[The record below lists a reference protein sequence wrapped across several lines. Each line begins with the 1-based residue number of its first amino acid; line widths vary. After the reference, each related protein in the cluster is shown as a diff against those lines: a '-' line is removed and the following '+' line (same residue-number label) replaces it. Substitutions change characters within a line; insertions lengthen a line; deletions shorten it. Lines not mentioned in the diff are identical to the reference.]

1 MTQSLLCQKNQQ
13 KRAIHTAAALSLYSL
28 RDVKALG
35 TKAATPQN
43 EYLPTASRR
52 KGGMRSVA
60 NSEFRFKNSA
70 RYPIIYSYIIAQ
82 KIFFVNKIK
91 VY

>member
-52 KGGMRSVA
+52 KAECGRWQIRNFA
-60 NSEFRFKNSA
+60 LK
-70 RYPIIYSYIIAQ
+70 IAHDTL
-82 KIFFVNKIK
+82 
-91 VY
+91 